1 MRHGHRWKRN
11 PLRGSIPLRRRGAL
25 FRFAGHLYR
34 PFRAGHPQRSMHALQ
49 KERAPLL
56 RRIQGW
62 RVFRIR
68 TAFLEFWYNSHGGGD
83 FKDGAANGVDTIYY
97 KPRAIYVGECKD
109 GVPHGNGILY
119 TRIGTIS
126 KYYFREGQ
134 FENGKLISGFLSNY
148 YGTFPVIGGTTSTGY
163 RKEFSKIDL
172 YSQSELTSKYE
183 SLRAL
188 KPKKFLG
195 AELTEEQRLFL
206 DEKLSSEQILS
217 IRKSQ

>member
-1 MRHGHRWKRN
+1 MA
-11 PLRGSIPLRRRGAL
+11 SIPDTDGISRILVQ
-25 FRFAGHLYR
+25 FA
-34 PFRAGHPQRSMHALQ
+34 
-49 KERAPLL
+49 
-56 RRIQGW
+56 W
-62 RVFRIR
+62 
-68 TAFLEFWYNSHGGGD
+68 GGD
-83 FKDGAANGVDTIYY
+83 FKDGAANRVDTIYY
-97 KPRAIYVGECKD
+97 KPRSIYVGECKD